1 MTILKSK
8 TVRIGLL
15 GMYTS
20 RNLGDVAIQH
30 AIMNAL
36 RKRREDIEFVGLCQ
50 DPEDTVRAFGIPAV
64 ASTGFGSRLFPLNGT
79 QPMQPAQLP
88 AVLGKKLSDDPAG
101 GLGAGRSASSRTGYN
116 QARVRGRNFRVDP
129 ETSSRSAAAAARAP
143 AESHAAFFFAEC
155 DSD

>member
-20 RNLGDVAIQH
+20 RNLGDVAIQY

-36 RKRREDIEFVGLCQ
+36 RKRREEIEFVGLCQ

-64 ASTGFGSRLFPLNGT
+64 ASTGFGSRLFP
-79 QPMQPAQLP
+79 
-88 AVLGKKLSDDPAG
+88 VY
-101 GLGAGRSASSRTGYN
+101 GAHPVQQHFACVWCAHDGVVKSVEAWLAPTLDAPKSRWL
-116 QARVRGRNFRVDP
+116 
-129 ETSSRSAAAAARAP
+129 
-143 AESHAAFFFAEC
+143 
-155 DSD
+155 